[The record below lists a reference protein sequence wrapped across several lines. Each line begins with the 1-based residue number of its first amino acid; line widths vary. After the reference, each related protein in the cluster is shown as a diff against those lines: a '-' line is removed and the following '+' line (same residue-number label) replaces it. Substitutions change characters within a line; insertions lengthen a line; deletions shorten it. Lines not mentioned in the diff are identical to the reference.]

1 MNESKYLIGRKIII
15 ESIKNNIEIDKICI
29 FNGLNFSLF
38 NDIKIVAQEKNIPIQ
53 FVPKEKFSFLRLNLE
68 EGIIAIK
75 SMVKYYD
82 LQETIDSIISSN
94 QIPLFIMLDGVT
106 DIRNIGG
113 IARTVFCTGANAII
127 IPDKGVGALNA
138 EAMKASAGALENV
151 LICRV
156 PSLLKAID
164 TLHFNDIKVITSHLN
179 ATQLI
184 QDIDFKEPICIVIG
198 DEGRGVQPYIAKA
211 SDTLFKIPMVN
222 KFDSYNVSVAT
233 GMILYEAMQ
242 QRNRK

>member
-68 EGIIAIK
+68 EGIIAVK